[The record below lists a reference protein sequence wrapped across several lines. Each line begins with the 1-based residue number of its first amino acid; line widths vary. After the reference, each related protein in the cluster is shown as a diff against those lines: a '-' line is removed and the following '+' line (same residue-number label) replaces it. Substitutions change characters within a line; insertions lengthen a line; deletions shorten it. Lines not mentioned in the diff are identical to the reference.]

1 MVFKQVSLFFLPN
14 VPILNSFGI
23 VVIRKTF
30 ETSAVGFGMSGLSIT
45 GSDMLKQMK
54 SSVA

>member
-1 MVFKQVSLFFLPN
+1 
-14 VPILNSFGI
+14 VPILNSFGKVI
-23 VVIRKTF
+23 IRKTF
-30 ETSAVGFGMSGLSIT
+30 EIFAVGIAMSGLSIT